1 MVYHGHCLRPH
12 WHLLC
17 IFTPKNNNNLINV
30 FDCRLGK
37 VIDKR
42 LHQSRINFIPCLG
55 MGFVPCNAITLR
67 IYHTQNELFVI
78 ATATYLRRIVTEI
91 CIRTYLPTA
100 IHTSLVS
107 LSVCGWYFA
116 EAKTSSTLFGE
127 SNFTLSYTI
136 NVLYLELRT
145 FIASH
150 SPMHH
155 RHSTSLSLIPTHVWF
170 ALKHIGTQGR
180 ILAINRSGWH
190 WNSMVQVFIVQAQQH
205 A

>member
-1 MVYHGHCLRPH
+1 MVYHVHCLRPH

-78 ATATYLRRIVTEI
+78 ATATYLRRIVAEI

-107 LSVCGWYFA
+107 LCVWMVFC
-116 EAKTSSTLFGE
+116 TSE
-127 SNFTLSYTI
+127 NFIDVVWQIQFHTFLHNKCTLSRASNIY
-136 NVLYLELRT
+136 RFT
-145 FIASH
+145 FSNAS
-150 SPMHH
+150 
-155 RHSTSLSLIPTHVWF
+155 
-170 ALKHIGTQGR
+170 
-180 ILAINRSGWH
+180 
-190 WNSMVQVFIVQAQQH
+190 QAQISSPHPH
-205 A
+205 ARLIRPETHWHARKNPSNNLFKHH